1 MIRLF
6 LTDLIETIILM
17 MKRSLMKPSRDH
29 WLKEKMIT
37 ELVLEALLTAKK
49 VELRNFSVLFKK
61 MMIYSIIEFDY

>member
-1 MIRLF
+1 
-6 LTDLIETIILM
+6 
-17 MKRSLMKPSRDH
+17 MKPSRDH